1 MAVNLSISNIT
12 GTPPYQVYFC
22 DSNVNNCQLVQ
33 TITDPVYW
41 PTIINLPVSLSGVTT
56 LFVKIIDANQ
66 CETFELI
73 SCN

>member
-1 MAVNLSISNIT
+1 MAYIQISNIY
-12 GTPPYQVYFC
+12 GTLPFQVYFC

-41 PTIINLPVSLSGVTT
+41 PVNIDLPISLSGVTT
-56 LFVKIIDANQ
+56 LFVKIIDTNQ

>member
-12 GTPPYQVYFC
+12 GTPPYEVYFC

-41 PTIINLPVSLSGVTT
+41 PTIIDLPVSLSGVTT
-56 LFVKIIDANQ
+56 LFVKIIDVNQ